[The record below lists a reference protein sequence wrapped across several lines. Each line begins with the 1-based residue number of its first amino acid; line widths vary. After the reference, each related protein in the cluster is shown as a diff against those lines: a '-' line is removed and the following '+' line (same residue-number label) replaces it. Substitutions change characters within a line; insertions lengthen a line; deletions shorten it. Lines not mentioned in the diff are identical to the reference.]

1 VSTRGIFQPSKNKI
15 SKFFGSGIRFINNI
29 RIKGKSMK
37 DVVTSETILGMEPES
52 GRWLLIILGM
62 IINLCLGTIYSW
74 SVFVGPLT
82 TYFTKTLGQTITAND
97 ILLPFSVFLAFF
109 AIAMPLTG
117 KYIEVYGP
125 RNITIAGGILTGLG
139 WLLASYATSVPM
151 LYIMYGIIGG
161 IGVGIAYGVPVAVAA
176 RWFPDRRGLAVGLT
190 VLGFGFSAFFTA
202 NIAGY
207 LIGAY
212 GVMTTFRIFG
222 VVFVVLTIL
231 LALPLKFP
239 KTGWVPAGWTPPA
252 PKEGE
257 QKSCELTRSQMVKTS
272 SFYALWACF
281 FIACLAGLMA
291 ISIAKPVGTD
301 VGVETG
307 LATALVGV
315 FAIFNGFGRPVF
327 GTLTDRLTPRLTAMI
342 SFGLIALVSVLMW
355 QIPTVQVYLIA
366 FVVLWGCLGGW
377 LAIAPTSCGSYFGT
391 CDYPRCYGI
400 LFLAYGAGAIAGP
413 QLAGFIKTSS
423 GSYIGVFPYVLV
435 LSIIGFIIA
444 FALLKPPKAVQQQ

>member
-1 VSTRGIFQPSKNKI
+1 
-15 SKFFGSGIRFINNI
+15 
-29 RIKGKSMK
+29 MK
-37 DVVTSETILGMEPES
+37 DAVTETIFGIEPER
-52 GRWLLIILGM
+52 GRWILIILGM

-82 TYFTKTLGQTITAND
+82 TYFTKTLGQTVTAND

-117 KYIEVYGP
+117 KYIELYGP
-125 RNITIAGGILTGLG
+125 RNITIVGGVLTGLG
-139 WLLASYATSVPM
+139 WLLASFASSIPM
-151 LYIMYGIIGG
+151 LYVMYGIVGG

-222 VVFVVLTIL
+222 IVFVILTIL

-252 PKEGE
+252 PKQGE
-257 QKSCELTRSQMVKTS
+257 QKSCELTRSQMIKTS
-272 SFYALWACF
+272 SFYALWACY
-281 FIACLAGLMA
+281 FIGCLAGLMA

-301 VGVETG
+301 VGIETG

-327 GTLTDRLTPRLTAMI
+327 GALTDRLTPRVTAMV
-342 SFGLIALVSVLMW
+342 SFSLIAMVSFLMW
-355 QIPTVQVYLIA
+355 RIPTVPVYLIA

-377 LAIAPTSCGSYFGT
+377 LAIAPTSCGTYFGT
-391 CDYPRCYGI
+391 CDYPRCYGV

-435 LSIIGFIIA
+435 LAVIGFIIA
-444 FALLKPPKAVQQQ
+444 FVLLKPPKPVQQ